1 MSSIDERIVK
11 MTFDNSDFEGK
22 ISKTLQSLEKLN
34 ETLSKTSAA
43 DGLKE
48 VSKALKE
55 VQAQVSG
62 MNFETED
69 IIDIDESE
77 TKLQKFGNFLLNIR
91 DKAAEKFAGMMD
103 GAEDGIDDTTD
114 SMEELGN
121 TTNAVGQKFSALNS
135 LVQGIFLNLG
145 SRVADFGTKM
155 LKSITLEPLTTGFNE
170 YELKTNSISTILANT
185 ADKGE
190 TLDTVT
196 AALDE

>member
-69 IIDIDESE
+69 IIDSNNMNYYSAKQYEDYYVLVDDYDNEVFTLSE
-77 TKLQKFGNFLLNIR
+77 
-91 DKAAEKFAGMMD
+91 
-103 GAEDGIDDTTD
+103 
-114 SMEELGN
+114 
-121 TTNAVGQKFSALNS
+121 
-135 LVQGIFLNLG
+135 
-145 SRVADFGTKM
+145 
-155 LKSITLEPLTTGFNE
+155 
-170 YELKTNSISTILANT
+170 
-185 ADKGE
+185 
-190 TLDTVT
+190 
-196 AALDE
+196 